1 MFNSARIPAPH
12 RDLLSPPD
20 FTSPDSLKV
29 LLMIH
34 NWCYSISVY
43 HPPTSANSLPQL
55 IQPREIEYQI
65 CAVVSDVEH
74 RLANGETAVP
84 IGALSADQR
93 DQWAEARLS
102 FFSSRFLLMLTCVCR
117 TE

>member
-1 MFNSARIPAPH
+1 MFCTARIPAAH

-43 HPPTSANSLPQL
+43 HPPTSANSLPQP
-55 IQPREIEYQI
+55 IKPRGIESQI
-65 CAVVSDVEH
+65 HAVVSDVEH

-93 DQWAEARLS
+93 DQWAEARL
-102 FFSSRFLLMLTCVCR
+102 FFPSCPLLMLTCVYR